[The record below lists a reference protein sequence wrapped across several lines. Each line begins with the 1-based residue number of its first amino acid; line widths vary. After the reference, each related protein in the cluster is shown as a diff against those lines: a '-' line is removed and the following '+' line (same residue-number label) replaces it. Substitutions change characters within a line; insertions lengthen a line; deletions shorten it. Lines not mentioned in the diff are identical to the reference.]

1 MTLYIGSGNN
11 RHLGPPPEPTAGTDK
26 VWVPPPSLLHC
37 SNNVVNFISLAS
49 FDKPFKVIYV
59 IEYTKAFSPSI
70 STEKKEGERENSMY
84 VIYVGDLPS
93 IQHNNISVC
102 VNVIFSNTI
111 KAHELYYR

>member
-1 MTLYIGSGNN
+1 MAEIWNQNVRKSNT
-11 RHLGPPPEPTAGTDK
+11 T
-26 VWVPPPSLLHC
+26 LHC
-37 SNNVVNFISLAS
+37 SNNVVNFISVAS
-49 FDKPFKVIYV
+49 FDKPFKVIYL